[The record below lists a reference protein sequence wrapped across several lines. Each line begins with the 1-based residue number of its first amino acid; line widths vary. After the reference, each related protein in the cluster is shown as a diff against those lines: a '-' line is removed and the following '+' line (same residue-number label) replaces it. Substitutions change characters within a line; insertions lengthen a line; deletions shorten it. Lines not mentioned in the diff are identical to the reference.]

1 MMDDMIDDIEEVENT
16 LPRVLVVLAEGAE
29 ESEAVIV
36 IDILRRSGLETV
48 IAGLNGEGPVLC
60 SRKVRIMAEVA
71 LSAVTGRIDAIILPG
86 GAEGARRLASSE
98 AVGELLRNGVRNGK
112 IIAAICAAPL
122 ALVSHQIFA
131 GKQMTCHPSVASR
144 IGAHGKLVQQPVVE
158 DGQLVTSQGLGT
170 AIQFAVT
177 LVRRI
182 MGDVR
187 AAEVERGLTL
197 PR

>member
-1 MMDDMIDDIEEVENT
+1 M
-16 LPRVLVVLAEGAE
+16 
-29 ESEAVIV
+29 
-36 IDILRRSGLETV
+36 
-48 IAGLNGEGPVLC
+48 
-60 SRKVRIMAEVA
+60 
-71 LSAVTGRIDAIILPG
+71 
-86 GAEGARRLASSE
+86 
-98 AVGELLRNGVRNGK
+98 RNGK

-170 AIQFAVT
+170 AIQFALT